1 MGVGAMMGVVRGRF
15 LGTPDGGGSA
25 IGCIE
30 VVCLQ
35 LSMGEGVYL
44 RHEAVSRPGD
54 LGDRC
59 RFWIM
64 GGVGA
69 G

>member
-1 MGVGAMMGVVRGRF
+1 MCACEQVCVGVGAMMGVVSGRF

-25 IGCIE
+25 IGC
-30 VVCLQ
+30 VGRGSLQ
-35 LSMGEGVYL
+35 LLMGVGVCL

-59 RFWIM
+59 RF
-64 GGVGA
+64 
-69 G
+69 